1 MIVVTLLKTFFSSNE
16 IEIDFGI
23 FARFFLLRGFTK
35 FFTKASR
42 KSKGSSSFL

>member
-23 FARFFLLRGFTK
+23 FCEIFFF
-35 FFTKASR
+35 
-42 KSKGSSSFL
+42 